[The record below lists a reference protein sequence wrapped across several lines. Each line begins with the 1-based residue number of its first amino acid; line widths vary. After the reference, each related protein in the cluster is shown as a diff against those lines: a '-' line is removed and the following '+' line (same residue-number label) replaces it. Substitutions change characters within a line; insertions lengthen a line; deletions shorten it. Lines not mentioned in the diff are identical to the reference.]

1 MASKIADAQT
11 LIVQGGYKEDSF
23 SGKYMITPDSIQTV
37 IKAEKKRITQRKKE
51 LSFIFIPHFPIWMVF
66 HLLPPLLK
74 RAISWGH
81 KAIAVTDHGV
91 VQALPEAYNAAKEK

>member
-37 IKAEKKRITQRKKE
+37 IKAEKRGSRRGKK
-51 LSFIFIPHFPIWMVF
+51 S
-66 HLLPPLLK
+66 
-74 RAISWGH
+74 
-81 KAIAVTDHGV
+81 
-91 VQALPEAYNAAKEK
+91 